1 MKIPCNDCTHKD
13 LCKFQD
19 SLKETVESL
28 NIKIPTPF
36 GLEINCP
43 YHDVNL
49 SQYYQDISKL
59 TITPNYIN
67 TNQTDSTLCTVTTLT
82 SSNTVATADEGK
94 PDLPPIPAVGI

>member
-43 YHDVNL
+43 YHAVNL
-49 SQYYQDISKL
+49 SQYYQDLSKL
-59 TITPNYIN
+59 TITPDYIN
-67 TNQTDSTLCTVTTLT
+67 TNQTDHTYCTGTIS
-82 SSNTVATADEGK
+82 SSNIVDTANNGK
-94 PDLPPIPAVGI
+94 PDLPPIPAIGI